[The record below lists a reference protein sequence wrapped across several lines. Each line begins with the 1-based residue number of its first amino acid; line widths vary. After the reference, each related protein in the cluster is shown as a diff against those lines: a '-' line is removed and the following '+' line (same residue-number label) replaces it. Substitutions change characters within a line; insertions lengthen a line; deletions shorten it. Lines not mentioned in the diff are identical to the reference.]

1 MLDARVVAP
10 PTTRAEGAVARILAL
25 ATWCVSESVE
35 LPAMAKVASELHGA
49 LESAGRRWDL

>member
-10 PTTRAEGAVARILAL
+10 PTTRAEGAVARNMAL

-35 LPAMAKVASELHGA
+35 RPAMAEVASEPHGA